1 MARLDM
7 PEAGDAAVHQ
17 PYTLLI
23 SISHGD
29 LRLAKYP
36 LAVGHYDGDTIVHAE
51 KRLDKQLD
59 GRLSELFNLYLYPGP
74 EGTAEVITLPRAK
87 PPGALIIG
95 LGDVGEIK
103 PAVVRNGVSNA
114 VLRYAMTVLNES
126 RNRRGATA
134 APGGGNGSGQSWVS
148 AAFSTLL
155 IGTYGGNALG
165 IEASLTAIVQG
176 VMRVNEALRSQ
187 GLWDEVRVDEVEVVE
202 LYEDVA
208 LQAARAASYLEK
220 HPPASLAEVELKVK
234 PPYLHPLGQGRTQ
247 RPADPYTEGGWWR
260 RIRVTSEKDSGGN
273 EVLRFLALTDRA
285 RAEDTLQYTQREFI
299 DELVRDTVASTARA
313 GELATVLFRLLVPN
327 TIKDQT
333 RSESSLLLILDE
345 VTAQYPWEM
354 LAERMAERTS
364 PDDIEHLALRM
375 GILRQFQT
383 KNFTANPQPSR
394 GRNALVIGEPK
405 SNQLPLPGAR
415 EEAENV
421 AAVLGAAGYDVGDG
435 ALLGADGLGVLN
447 RLFAKGYKILH
458 LAGHGQYVKGKP
470 GESGMILD
478 NGRCLSP
485 ITLENLS
492 TPPEL
497 VFINCC
503 HLGRLDDGT
512 QTLKTDTPHALA
524 ASVSEKLINM
534 GVKAVVAAGWAVED
548 KAAAAFARVFYQQML
563 DGKKFGV
570 AIKEARREAH
580 RVSPASNT
588 WGAYQC
594 YGNPDFVLER
604 AGDNSESARPPENR
618 CYSRREYL
626 ERLEDIA
633 SDATR
638 ADARGRDAL
647 RAQLEKLDQ
656 DLPNIWRD
664 GAVLS
669 VIGSAWAALG
679 YLDRAIESYGKAME
693 EEKATVPLSTIQQR
707 ANLLVRYADK
717 LRAEQ
722 SAGGQNGPTA
732 GAQEPGSLID
742 EAIEQL
748 KWILGLGESSE
759 RLSLLGGCY
768 KRKATAARTPRER
781 RRWLE
786 EAKKYYGKAHHF
798 HQEKLGST
806 NPYPALNW
814 LTYRFLLGESLD
826 ADLALFDECKEAA
839 RKANELE
846 PSFWNRVTE
855 PDAELLRHLASGDV
869 DKYLA
874 DIITLYNRAFGT
886 GYTQRE
892 LSSVLQQ
899 FDFLSE
905 MLSGLARR
913 NAPVRKNLDA
923 LEKLRATFSSAHNDS
938 RS

>member
-1 MARLDM
+1 MARLDL
-7 PEAGDAAVHQ
+7 PEDGDPAAHQ

-51 KRLDKQLD
+51 KRLDKQL
-59 GRLSELFNLYLYPGP
+59 GERLSELFNLYLYPGP
-74 EGTAEVITLPRAK
+74 EGTAEVITLPHAK
-87 PPGALIIG
+87 PPGALVIG

-103 PAVVRNGVSNA
+103 PVIVRNGISNVA
-114 VLRYAMTVLNES
+114 LRYAMAVLNES
-126 RNRRGATA
+126 RNKRDATA
-134 APGGGNGSGQSWVS
+134 AAGGGDGTEQSWVS

-155 IGTYGGNALG
+155 LGTYGGNALS
-165 IEASLTAIVQG
+165 IEASLTAIIQG
-176 VMRVNEALRSQ
+176 VLRVNEALRSQ
-187 GLWDEVRVDEVEVVE
+187 RLWDKVRIDEVEVVE

-208 LQAARAASYLEK
+208 LQAARAASYLEQ
-220 HPPASLAEVELKVK
+220 HRPASLAGVELKVK

-260 RIRVTSEKDSGGN
+260 RIRVTSEKDNGGN

-333 RSESSLLLILDE
+333 RSEASLLLILDE

-354 LAERMAERTS
+354 LAERTDAGTD
-364 PDDIEHLALRM
+364 PLALRM

-405 SNQLPLPGAR
+405 SNQPRLPGAR
-415 EEAENV
+415 KEAEDV
-421 AAVLGAAGYDVGDG
+421 AAVLKAAGYDVGGG
-435 ALLGADGLGVLN
+435 ALLGADGLEVLN
-447 RLFAKGYKILH
+447 GLSAKGYKILH

-470 GESGMILD
+470 DESGMILD

-485 ITLENLS
+485 AMLENLLVS
-492 TPPEL
+492 LPEL

-512 QTLKTDTPHALA
+512 QKFNADAPHALA

-548 KAAAAFARVFYQQML
+548 KAAAAFARVFYEQML
-563 DGKKFGV
+563 DGKKFGGAV
-570 AIKEARREAH
+570 KEARREAQ
-580 RVSPASNT
+580 RVSPTSNT

-604 AGDNSESARPPENR
+604 SGDNSESAPPPENR

-633 SDATR
+633 SDTTR
-638 ADARGRDAL
+638 NDARGRDAL
-647 RAQLEKLDQ
+647 RARLEELER
-656 DLPNIWRD
+656 DLPDIWRD

-669 VIGSAWAALG
+669 AFGAAWAALG
-679 YLDRAIESYGKAME
+679 HLDRAIKSYEDAVNKE
-693 EEKATVPLSTIQQR
+693 EAGAPLSTIEQR

-722 SAGGQNGPTA
+722 SAGGQNGPAA
-732 GAQEPGSLID
+732 GAKEPGSLID
-742 EAIEQL
+742 KAIDLL
-748 KWILGLGESSE
+748 KWLLGLGESSE
-759 RLSLLGGCY
+759 RLSLLAGCY
-768 KRKATAARTPRER
+768 KRKATAAQTPRER

-786 EAKKYYGKAHHF
+786 QAKEYYGRAHFF
-798 HQEKLGST
+798 HRDHRGSI

-814 LTYRFLLGESLD
+814 LTYRFLLGESLGD
-826 ADLALFDECKEAA
+826 DVALFDECKEAA
-839 RKANELE
+839 RKANELA

-855 PDAELLRHLASGDV
+855 PDAELLRHLAAGDV
-869 DKYLA
+869 EQYLEE
-874 DIITLYNRAFGT
+874 IITLYRRAFGT
-886 GYTQRE
+886 GSTQRE
-892 LSSVLQQ
+892 LSSVTEQ
-899 FDFLSE
+899 FNFLSG
-905 MLSGLARR
+905 MLSGVARK
-913 NAPVRKNLDA
+913 NATVKKNLDA
-923 LEKLRATFSSAHNDS
+923 LDKLRATFSSAL
-938 RS
+938 

>member
-1 MARLDM
+1 MARLDL
-7 PEAGDAAVHQ
+7 PEDGSLAAHE

-51 KRLDKQLD
+51 KRLDGQLG
-59 GRLSELFNLYLYPGP
+59 GRLTELFNLYLYPGP
-74 EGTAEVITLPRAK
+74 EGTAEVINLPHAK
-87 PPGALIIG
+87 PPGALVIG

-103 PAVVRNGVSNA
+103 PALVRNGISNA
-114 VLRYAMTVLNES
+114 VLRYAMAVLNET
-126 RNRRGATA
+126 RNKRDTTA
-134 APGGGNGSGQSWVS
+134 ASDGGGGTEQSWVS

-155 IGTYGGNALG
+155 LGTFGGNALS

-176 VMRVNEALRSQ
+176 VLRVNESLQSQ
-187 GLWDEVRVDEVEVVE
+187 GLWDKVRVDEVEVVE

-208 LQAARAASYLEK
+208 LQAARAASYLER
-220 HPPASLAEVELKVK
+220 HPAASLAGVELKVK

-313 GELATVLFRLLVPN
+313 SELATVLFRLLVPN
-327 TIKDQT
+327 SIKDQT
-333 RSESSLLLILDE
+333 RSESNLLFILDE

-354 LAERMAERTS
+354 LAERMAERSRTS
-364 PDDIEHLALRM
+364 DNDIEHLALRM

-394 GRNALVIGEPK
+394 GRNALVVGEPK

-415 EEAENV
+415 EEAEDV
-421 AAVLGAAGYDVGDG
+421 AAVLKEAGYDVGDG
-435 ALLGADGLGVLN
+435 ALIGADGLSVLN
-447 RLFAKGYKILH
+447 RLFAKGYKIIH
-458 LAGHGQYVKGKP
+458 LAGHGQYVRGKP

-512 QTLKTDTPHALA
+512 QALKTDTPHALA

-548 KAAAAFARVFYQQML
+548 GAAAAFAKVFYQQML
-563 DGKKFGV
+563 DGKRFGEAV
-570 AIKEARREAH
+570 REARREAH
-580 RVSPASNT
+580 RVSPTSNT

-604 AGDNSESARPPENR
+604 AGDNSESVRPPENR

-633 SDATR
+633 SDSTR
-638 ADARGRDAL
+638 NDARGRNAL
-647 RAQLEKLDQ
+647 RRKLEELDRA
-656 DLPNIWRD
+656 LPEIWRD

-669 VIGSAWAALG
+669 AFGAAWAALG
-679 YLDRAIESYGKAME
+679 HLDRAIKSYEDAVNRE
-693 EEKATVPLSTIQQR
+693 EAGAPLSTIEQR
-707 ANLLVRYADK
+707 ANLLVRYADQ

-722 SAGGQNGPTA
+722 SAGRQVGPPD
-732 GAQEPGSLID
+732 GAKGPDKLID
-742 EAIEQL
+742 EAVELL
-748 KWILGLGESSE
+748 KWLLKLGESSE
-759 RLSLLGGCY
+759 RLSLLAGCY
-768 KRKATAARTPRER
+768 KRKAAAAQTARER

-786 EAKKYYGKAHHF
+786 EAKEYYGRAHTF
-798 HQEKLGST
+798 HQKNRGSIH
-806 NPYPALNW
+806 PYPALNW
-814 LTYRFLLGESLD
+814 LTYRYLLGESLD
-826 ADLALFDECKEAA
+826 DSVALFDECKEAA
-839 RKANELE
+839 RKANALK
-846 PSFWNRVTE
+846 PSFWDRVAE

-869 DKYLA
+869 DEHLQN
-874 DIITLYNRAFGT
+874 IITLYRRSFGT
-886 GYTQRE
+886 GYTQGQV
-892 LSSVLQQ
+892 SSVTQQ
-899 FDFLSE
+899 FDFLIK
-905 MLSGLARR
+905 MLSGVARKD
-913 NAPVRKNLDA
+913 AAVRKNLDA
-923 LEKLRATFSSAHNDS
+923 LGKLRATLIDEL
-938 RS
+938 